1 MTNVAKLA
9 TANAEGPT
17 FHDYVAHPLAA
28 TFPMI
33 EGTPM
38 EELKADIRNHGI
50 LEPIRLFQGM
60 ILDGRNRYAAG
71 KACGHVFTA
80 NDFKEWVGTL
90 AEAEAYVISTNLH
103 RRQLTNAQ
111 KQEVIQR
118 MIAKNPTLG
127 DREIARMCGVSH
139 TTVAA
144 ARDRL
149 AHSPEV
155 RRYEAFKKDWK
166 KLSDEQCA
174 AFVKDHAADLRFLLA
189 EVGDN
194 LAS

>member
-1 MTNVAKLA
+1 MTMSTVTKLPVV
-9 TANAEGPT
+9 EGPT
-17 FHDYVAHPLAA
+17 FLDYVAHPLAA

-38 EELKADIRNHGI
+38 RELEDNIRNNGI
-50 LEPIRLFQGM
+50 LEPIRLYQGM
-60 ILDGRNRYAAG
+60 ILDGRNRYAAA
-71 KACGHVFTA
+71 KAVRHEFTA
-80 NDFKEWVGTL
+80 KDFREWTGTP
-90 AEAEAYVISTNLH
+90 AEAWVIATNFH

-111 KQEVIQR
+111 KQEVIQK
-118 MIAKNPTLG
+118 MIQKNPTLG
-127 DREIARMCGVSH
+127 DREIARLCGVSH

-144 ARDRL
+144 ARERL

-166 KLSDEQCA
+166 KLSDDQCA

>member
-1 MTNVAKLA
+1 MSNVAKLPV
-9 TANAEGPT
+9 AEGPT
-17 FHDYVAHPLAA
+17 FLDYLAHPLAN

-33 EGTPM
+33 TGTPM
-38 EELKADIRNHGI
+38 EELQDNVRRNGI
-50 LEPIRLFQGM
+50 LEPIRLYQGM

-71 KACGHVFTA
+71 KAVGHQFTA
-80 NDFKEWVGTL
+80 KDFKEWSGTP

-127 DREIARMCGVSH
+127 DREIARMCSVSH

-155 RRYEAFKKDWK
+155 RRYEAFRKDWK

>member
-1 MTNVAKLA
+1 
-9 TANAEGPT
+9 
-17 FHDYVAHPLAA
+17 
-28 TFPMI
+28 
-33 EGTPM
+33 
-38 EELKADIRNHGI
+38 
-50 LEPIRLFQGM
+50 
-60 ILDGRNRYAAG
+60 
-71 KACGHVFTA
+71 
-80 NDFKEWVGTL
+80 
-90 AEAEAYVISTNLH
+90 VISTNLH

-118 MIAKNPTLG
+118 MIAKNPGLG
-127 DREIARMCGVSH
+127 DREVARMCGVSH
-139 TTVAA
+139 TTVAS

-166 KLSDEQCA
+166 KLSDDQCA
-174 AFVKDHAADLRFLLA
+174 AFVRDHASDLRFLLA

>member
-1 MTNVAKLA
+1 MSTVTKLPV
-9 TANAEGPT
+9 AEGPT
-17 FHDYVAHPLAA
+17 FLDYLAHPLAN

-33 EGTPM
+33 TGTPM
-38 EELKADIRNHGI
+38 EELQDNVRRNGI
-50 LEPIRLFQGM
+50 LEPIRLYQGM

-71 KACGHVFTA
+71 KACGHTFTA
-80 NDFKEWVGTL
+80 SDFKEWVGTL

-127 DREIARMCGVSH
+127 DREIARLCGVSH

-144 ARDRL
+144 ARERL

-194 LAS
+194 LSS

>member
-1 MTNVAKLA
+1 MSNIAKLA

-17 FHDYVAHPLAA
+17 FLDYLAHPLAN

-33 EGTPM
+33 TGTPM
-38 EELKADIRNHGI
+38 EELQDNVRRNGI
-50 LEPIRLFQGM
+50 LEPIRLYQGM

-71 KACGHVFTA
+71 KAVNHPFTA
-80 NDFKEWVGTL
+80 ANFKEWSGTL

-118 MIAKNPTLG
+118 MIAKNPALG
-127 DREIARMCGVSH
+127 DREVARMCGVSH
-139 TTVAA
+139 TTVAS

-155 RRYEAFKKDWK
+155 RRYETFKKDWK
-166 KLSDEQCA
+166 KLSDDQCA
-174 AFVKDHAADLRFLLA
+174 TFVREFASDLRFLVA